1 MVNERK
7 MLNPKPKSFFS
18 NQGKMIKKERE
29 GKIIKKIF
37 CEKDT
42 ILSISL
48 VSIQSHVIDNND
60 AIGREIIIAP
70 SNVFF
75 FAISEARKI
84 IRAETT
90 ILIKLNIIFPLTNL
104 KGLQINGY
112 K

>member
-1 MVNERK
+1 MANERK

-48 VSIQSHVIDNND
+48 VSI
-60 AIGREIIIAP
+60 
-70 SNVFF
+70 
-75 FAISEARKI
+75 
-84 IRAETT
+84 
-90 ILIKLNIIFPLTNL
+90 
-104 KGLQINGY
+104 
-112 K
+112 